1 MAVYFT
7 ADLHFNHA
15 GVIGFDNKCGRN
27 EPLYGGVLER
37 KGERQ

>member
-15 GVIGFDNKCGRN
+15 GVIGFDNRPFANVDEMNRCMVIRII
-27 EPLYGGVLER
+27 R
-37 KGERQ
+37 